1 MVPMGTATAD
11 EREAIRAIIKIIRD
25 QKVLEKHQRS
35 KRASTNT
42 LHDSM
47 VYAYDQIIEVVQPF
61 MEDEG

>member
-1 MVPMGTATAD
+1 MIPMKNAA
-11 EREAIRAIIKIIRD
+11 EQAEAIRAIVKIIRD
-25 QKVLEKHQRS
+25 QKALEGHQRS
-35 KRASTNT
+35 KHASTNT